1 MNAMVRQGQSAARS
15 RRGRLWLALGMAG
28 WLVACGGGGGGA
40 SIDPTPTPTPTPTP
54 VTARKLS
61 ADSPVAAGCTGGS
74 NTGTLYVG
82 AEVEPMAASFAADS
96 QHMVA
101 VWQQDRWSDGGARA
115 LVSAVS
121 TDGGATWQ
129 RSLQPMSRCGGAAPG
144 SAGDF
149 ERVSDPWIDVASDG
163 VVHLVGLV
171 LNGGVLTAGSSSGMV
186 ASRSTDGGRTWSAPL
201 TLVNNDSSLFNDKES
216 VTADPTDARKV
227 YVVWDRLDSAGRGP
241 AMLARST
248 DAGLSW
254 EPARPFYT
262 PVVAANPAGIS
273 QTVGNRVLVIPAGPQ
288 RGTLVNFFTQI
299 DTVAG
304 TSTVRAGLVR
314 STDFGVSWGAPVFVA
329 SIQAVGAHDPFNANV
344 QIRDG
349 ADLVSAAV
357 GPDGGLWLTWQDARF
372 SGGQFDAVAL
382 SRSTDGGLTWSAPVA
397 INRIAS
403 TSAFTPTLQV
413 RADGVVGVLHYDLR
427 NRTAGSALL
436 ADAWLLTSRDGL
448 NWTETHV
455 SGPFDLG
462 AAPNARGLFLGD
474 YQGLLG
480 AGADFVPVLVVSA
493 PGDAGNR
500 TDVFS
505 PRFTVT
511 AAAAAQ
517 ADAFV
522 ARGASATSAAQAV
535 DWQDARQNAIVS
547 VMERRIPGWAARV
560 GARSTAPKQR

>member
-1 MNAMVRQGQSAARS
+1 MNALVREDRLPAWS
-15 RRGRLWLALGMAG
+15 RHGRLWLALGMAG
-28 WLVACGGGGGGA
+28 WLAACGGDGGA
-40 SIDPTPTPTPTPTP
+40 IDPTPTPAPLA
-54 VTARKLS
+54 ARKLS
-61 ADSPVAAGCTGGS
+61 TDSPVAAGCTGGS
-74 NTGTLYVG
+74 STGTLYAG

-129 RSLQPMSRCGGAAPG
+129 PSLQPMSRCGGAAPG

-149 ERVSDPWIDVASDG
+149 SRVSDPWIDVAPDG

-171 LNGGVLTAGSSSGMV
+171 FNGGALTAGSSSGV
-186 ASRSTDGGRTWSAPL
+186 VTSRSADGGRNWSAPQ
-201 TLVNNDSSLFNDKES
+201 TLVNNDSSQFNDKES

-227 YVVWDRLDSAGRGP
+227 YVVWDRLDAAGRGP

-254 EPARPFYT
+254 EPARAFYT
-262 PVVAANPAGIS
+262 PVVAGNSAGNPAAVS
-273 QTVGNRVLVIPAGPQ
+273 QTLGNRILVIPAGPD
-288 RGTLVNFFTQI
+288 RSTLVNFFTQI

-314 STDFGVSWGAPVFVA
+314 STDFGVTWGAPVFVA
-329 SIQAVGAHDPFNANV
+329 NILAVGAHDPFNTSV

-357 GPDGGLWLTWQDARF
+357 GPDGGLWLAWQDARF

-382 SRSTDGGLTWSAPVA
+382 SRSTDGGRTWSAPVA
-397 INRIAS
+397 INREHS

-413 RADGVVGVLHYDLR
+413 RADGMVGVLHYDLR
-427 NRTAGSALL
+427 NRSDTSALL
-436 ADAWLLTSRDGL
+436 ADAWLLSSRDGVR
-448 NWTETHV
+448 WTETHV

-462 AAPNARGLFLGD
+462 AAPDARGLFLGD
-474 YQGLLG
+474 FQGLLG
-480 AGADFVPVLVVSA
+480 AGGDFVPVLVVSA
-493 PGDAGNR
+493 AGDPGNR

-505 PRFTVT
+505 PRFTLT
-511 AAAAAQ
+511 AAAAPAQ
-517 ADAFV
+517 AFAARAASTTADAQSL
-522 ARGASATSAAQAV
+522 A
-535 DWQDARQNAIVS
+535 WQSARQIAIVS
-547 VMERRIPGWAARV
+547 VMERRVPGWAQRV
-560 GARSTAPKQR
+560 GALAPSDPGR